1 MNKILKKFYP
11 VYISLLV
18 GIPIWTITY
27 FAMEEKYHGVFW
39 FMMVIYFL
47 FIVIQQIKWNKK

>member
-1 MNKILKKFYP
+1 MNTILKKFYP

-39 FMMVIYFL
+39 FMMVIYLL